1 MANSIEFDIS
11 AFEKK
16 LTASKAELLAGAIS
30 GMHDAT
36 DHLLAVSRDEAPLK
50 SSTLRT
56 TAGKEVTVD
65 GDTVTGEV
73 YYSATETDTNGER
86 YNYALRVHEM
96 GEYKSPTTPG
106 TRPKFL
112 SRPLKVNAKLYRRM
126 LIAGM
131 KRGGGG
137 HDHHSGH

>member
-1 MANSIEFDIS
+1 MANTIEFDIS
-11 AFEKK
+11 AFTKK

-56 TAGKEVTVD
+56 TAGKDVTVE

-73 YYSATETDTNGER
+73 YYSATETDSKGER

-96 GEYKSPTTPG
+96 GEYKNPTTPG

-112 SRPLKVNAKLYRRM
+112 SRPLRVNAKLYRKM

-131 KRGGGG
+131 KRGGGAG
-137 HDHHSGH
+137 ADHSGN